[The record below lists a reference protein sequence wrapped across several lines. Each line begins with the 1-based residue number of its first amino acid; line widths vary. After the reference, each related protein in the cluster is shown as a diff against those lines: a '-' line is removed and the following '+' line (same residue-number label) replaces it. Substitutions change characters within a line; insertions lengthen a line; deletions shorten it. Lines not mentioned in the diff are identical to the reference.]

1 MSMPTARPGAS
12 RLRLVAALAT
22 APLAVPGPAFAGA
35 APGNNGTLKVHAP
48 GTLFEQRV
56 NEPQQ
61 VCAFDLA
68 GFNFDSNQVIN
79 YSFTVQGGANNGD
92 AIGTPGSFT
101 VGPDNGRPR
110 GDGRTELLEKA
121 DHNLPDG
128 RYKVTGTTN
137 DGSKSKVFSI
147 NCPGGGNPEPTPV
160 PPNPDGT
167 VGGVGNP
174 QDEDEGPGGVGGV
187 DTGGGGMGAAPSDL
201 AFLMLVMGLGGA
213 AVTAGALRRRSAG

>member
-1 MSMPTARPGAS
+1 MPSSLKTLGG
-12 RLRLVAALAT
+12 VALTAT
-22 APLAVPGPAFAGA
+22 ALIAGLAGPAYAGD

-48 GTLFEQRV
+48 GTLFEQRT

-61 VCAFDLA
+61 VCAFYLA

-79 YSFTVQGGANNGD
+79 YSFTVQGGPNNGD
-92 AIGTPGSFT
+92 AAGTGGSFT

-110 GDGRTELLEKA
+110 GDGRTDVLEKA

-128 RYKVTGTTN
+128 RYKVTGTTS

-160 PPNPDGT
+160 PPNPDGS
-167 VGGVGNP
+167 VGGVGTP

-187 DTGGGGMGAAPSDL
+187 DTGGGGLAGGDAAFPL
-201 AFLMLVMGLGGA
+201 LMMGLGGA
-213 AVTAGALRRRSAG
+213 ALAAATLRRRAN